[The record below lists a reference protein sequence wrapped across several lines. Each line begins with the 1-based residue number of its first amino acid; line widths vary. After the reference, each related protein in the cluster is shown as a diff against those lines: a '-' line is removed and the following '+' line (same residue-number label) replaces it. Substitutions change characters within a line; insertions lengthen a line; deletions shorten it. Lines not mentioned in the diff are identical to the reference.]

1 MGNSK
6 GRVVVTDLNACPP
19 SVPLGSILP
28 PPPPR
33 FPSHHACDCD
43 VDFHRRN
50 VLVDAFDVPKVADF
64 GLSRAMHRSLG
75 KSDGQTDYYR
85 MTDLTTKLPIY
96 WMA

>member
-1 MGNSK
+1 M
-6 GRVVVTDLNACPP
+6 
-19 SVPLGSILP
+19 
-28 PPPPR
+28 
-33 FPSHHACDCD
+33 
-43 VDFHRRN
+43 
-50 VLVDAFDVPKVADF
+50 LVDAFDVPKVADF